1 MPSRMVDDLRSI
13 PGIIGSL
20 GLAIAEAQKHFD
32 ENYLRSLERLAVI
45 ARQFLGKDEA
55 EGVSRDFLR
64 HLVETAAPTR
74 YQLTETTL
82 AVKLDLAESRDLA
95 AQAGFGFGFA
105 GVVVNAA
112 FSYGYSSEYR
122 AGAEV
127 RTVLHAVL
135 PQNNKLAFD
144 ALLDRAAQ
152 LPDNVK
158 LSSPTQLDKNVIEAM
173 TSAARAVGA
182 APGPVAEAPKPAKP
196 AQ

>member
-1 MPSRMVDDLRSI
+1 MASRLVDDLRSI
-13 PGIIGSL
+13 PGIVGSL

-32 ENYLRSLERLAVI
+32 ENYLRGLERLAVI
-45 ARQFLGKDEA
+45 AKSFLGKDEG
-55 EGVSRDFLR
+55 ENVSRDFLK

-74 YQLTETTL
+74 YQFTETTV

-95 AQAGFGFGFA
+95 VQAGIGFGFA

-112 FSYGYSSEYR
+112 FSYGYSSDYR

-135 PQNNKLAFD
+135 PQQNKQAFD
-144 ALLDRAAQ
+144 ALLNRAAT

-158 LSSPTQLDKNVIEAM
+158 LSERSQLDKNVIDAM
-173 TSAARAVGA
+173 TAAAKAVGA
-182 APGPVAEAPKPAKP
+182 APDPVKGPNE
-196 AQ
+196 